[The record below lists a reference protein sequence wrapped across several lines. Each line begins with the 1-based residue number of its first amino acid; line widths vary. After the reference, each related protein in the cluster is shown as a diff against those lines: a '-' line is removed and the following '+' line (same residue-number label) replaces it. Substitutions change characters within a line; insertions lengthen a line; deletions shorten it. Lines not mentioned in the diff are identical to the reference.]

1 MSPMAQARM
10 NASSNR
16 RSRDGRDMARAD
28 LLKQLFRAYRESDRE
43 SFVDV
48 ARSIADEERKKHHP
62 ALANELFRIL
72 NNGVVGAA
80 PSLKGAFQPP
90 PRDDEKKAALLEIRH
105 PDRYFREM
113 VLHAGAQEILLKVMR
128 EFRQWDILEA
138 NGLRPSHKLL
148 FCGPPG
154 CGKTATAEVIASELG
169 LPLVYVRFDS
179 IVSSL
184 LGETASNLR
193 KVFEYIHE
201 DTWVVLF
208 DEFDAIGR
216 SRDDATEHGEIKRV
230 VNAFLQMLDN
240 FHGRSL
246 LIAATNFEQALD
258 PALWRRFD
266 EVVRFERPT
275 AGQVEELMKK
285 RLNPV
290 MNSKVSTKQYIAEL
304 DGATFADVERIA
316 TDVLKSCALDGK
328 TRLQAEDIKKAIEN
342 NEFRRQVMQSSIHS
356 ESPRVGTP

>member
-1 MSPMAQARM
+1 
-10 NASSNR
+10 
-16 RSRDGRDMARAD
+16 MARAD
-28 LLKQLFRAYRESDRE
+28 LLKQLFRAYRESGRE
-43 SFVDV
+43 SFMEV

-62 ALANELFRIL
+62 ALANELLRIL
-72 NNGVVGAA
+72 NNGVVAAA
-80 PSLKGAFQPP
+80 PSLRGTFQPP
-90 PRDDEKKAALLEIRH
+90 PRDHEKKAALLDIKH
-105 PDRYFREM
+105 PDRYLQEL
-113 VLHAGAQEILLKVMR
+113 VLHAGTEEVLLKVMR
-128 EFRQWDILEA
+128 EFRQWDILES
-138 NGLRPSHKLL
+138 NGLQPSHKLL

-154 CGKTATAEVIASELG
+154 CGKTATAEAIAAELG
-169 LPLVYVRFDS
+169 LPLVYIRFDS
-179 IVSSL
+179 VVSSL

-275 AGQVEELMKK
+275 VGQIEELLKN
-285 RLNPV
+285 RLSHV
-290 MNSKVSTKQYIAEL
+290 RNSKVSTNRYVSKLE
-304 DGATFADVERIA
+304 GSTFGDIERIA
-316 TDVLKSCALDGK
+316 TDVLKSCALDGR
-328 TRLQAEDIKKAIEN
+328 TRLQPEDIKRAMESHA
-342 NEFRRQVMQSSIHS
+342 FRRQVMQNSVPS
-356 ESPRVGTP
+356 EAPRVSAP

>member
-1 MSPMAQARM
+1 
-10 NASSNR
+10 
-16 RSRDGRDMARAD
+16 MARAD
-28 LLKQLFRAYRESDRE
+28 HLKQLFRAYRDSDRE
-43 SFVDV
+43 SFMDV
-48 ARSIADEERKKHHP
+48 ARLIADEERKKHHP
-62 ALANELFRIL
+62 ALANDLLRIL
-72 NNGVVGAA
+72 NNGVVAA
-80 PSLKGAFQPP
+80 SPSLRGTFQPP
-90 PRDDEKKAALLEIRH
+90 PRDHEKKASLLEIKH
-105 PDRYFREM
+105 PDRYFEELL
-113 VLHAGAQEILLKVMR
+113 LHAGTKDLIHKVMR
-128 EFRQWDILEA
+128 EFREWDVLEV

-154 CGKTATAEVIASELG
+154 CGKTATAEVIAAELG

-179 IVSSL
+179 VVSSL

-216 SRDDATEHGEIKRV
+216 SRDDVTEHGEIKRV

-240 FHGRSL
+240 FQGQSL

-266 EVVRFERPT
+266 EVARFERPT
-275 AGQVEELMKK
+275 VVQIEELMEK

-290 MNSKVSTKQYIAEL
+290 RNSRISMKRYAAQLE
-304 DGATFADVERIA
+304 GATFSDIERIT
-316 TDVLKSCALDGK
+316 TDVLKGCALDGK
-328 TRLQAEDIKKAIEN
+328 TRLRSEDITRALESHA
-342 NEFRRQVMQSSIHS
+342 FRRQVMQSSVPS
-356 ESPRVGTP
+356 EVPRVSAP

>member
-1 MSPMAQARM
+1 MSGC
-10 NASSNR
+10 
-16 RSRDGRDMARAD
+16 GREMARAD

-43 SFVDV
+43 LFMDV
-48 ARSIADEERKKHHP
+48 ARTIADEERKKHHP
-62 ALANELFRIL
+62 ALANELLRIL
-72 NNGVVGAA
+72 NNGVVAA
-80 PSLKGAFQPP
+80 VPSLRGSFQPP
-90 PRDDEKKAALLEIRH
+90 PKDHEKKAPLLEIRH
-105 PDRYFREM
+105 PDRYFKEL
-113 VLHAGAQEILLKVMR
+113 VLHAGPKEILVKVIR

-154 CGKTATAEVIASELG
+154 CGKTATAEVVAAELG
-169 LPLVYVRFDS
+169 LPLVYIRFDS
-179 IVSSL
+179 VVSSL

-230 VNAFLQMLDN
+230 VNSFLQMLDN

-275 AGQVEELMKK
+275 VAQIEKLLKK
-285 RLNPV
+285 RLSPV
-290 MNSKVSTKQYIAEL
+290 NNSRISTKRY
-304 DGATFADVERIA
+304 GAQLEGSTFGDIERIA
-316 TDVLKSCALDGK
+316 NDVLKSCALDGR
-328 TRLQAEDIKKAIEN
+328 TRLQTEDIKHAMESHA
-342 NEFRRQVMQSSIHS
+342 FRRQVMQSSVPS
-356 ESPRVGTP
+356 ETPRIGTP

>member
-1 MSPMAQARM
+1 
-10 NASSNR
+10 
-16 RSRDGRDMARAD
+16 MARAD

-43 SFVDV
+43 SFMDV

-62 ALANELFRIL
+62 SLANELLRIL
-72 NNGVVGAA
+72 NNGVVAA
-80 PSLKGAFQPP
+80 TPSLRGTFQPP
-90 PRDDEKKAALLEIRH
+90 PRDHEKRAPLLEIRH
-105 PDRYFREM
+105 PDRFFRDLI
-113 VLHAGAQEILLKVMR
+113 LHVGAKEILLKAMR

-154 CGKTATAEVIASELG
+154 CGKTATAEVIATELG
-169 LPLVYVRFDS
+169 LPLVYIRFDS
-179 IVSSL
+179 VVSSL

-201 DTWVVLF
+201 ETWVVLF

-266 EVVRFERPT
+266 EIVRFERPT
-275 AGQVEELMKK
+275 VGQIEELMKK
-285 RLNPV
+285 RLIPV
-290 MNSKVSTKQYIAEL
+290 MNSKISTKRY
-304 DGATFADVERIA
+304 GAQLEGSTFADVERIA

-328 TRLQAEDIKKAIEN
+328 TQLQAEDIKRAMESHAL
-342 NEFRRQVMQSSIHS
+342 RMQVMQSSVHS
-356 ESPRVGTP
+356 EAPRVGTR

>member
-1 MSPMAQARM
+1 
-10 NASSNR
+10 
-16 RSRDGRDMARAD
+16 MARAD

-43 SFVDV
+43 SYMDI

-62 ALANELFRIL
+62 ALANELLRIL
-72 NNGVVGAA
+72 NNGVVAA
-80 PSLKGAFQPP
+80 TPSLRGTFQPP
-90 PRDDEKKAALLEIRH
+90 PRDHEKRVPLLEIRH
-105 PDRYFREM
+105 PDRYFRDLI
-113 VLHAGAQEILLKVMR
+113 LHAGTKEILLKAMR

-154 CGKTATAEVIASELG
+154 CGKTATAEVIAAELG
-169 LPLVYVRFDS
+169 LPLVYIRFDS
-179 IVSSL
+179 VVSSL

-201 DTWVVLF
+201 ETWVVLF

-275 AGQVEELMKK
+275 VGQIEELMKK
-285 RLNPV
+285 RLIPV
-290 MNSKVSTKQYIAEL
+290 INSKISTKRY
-304 DGATFADVERIA
+304 GAQLEGSTFADVERIA

-328 TRLQAEDIKKAIEN
+328 TQLQANDIKRAMESHA
-342 NEFRRQVMQSSIHS
+342 FRMQIMQSSVHS
-356 ESPRVGTP
+356 EAPRVGAP

>member
-1 MSPMAQARM
+1 
-10 NASSNR
+10 
-16 RSRDGRDMARAD
+16 MARAD
-28 LLKQLFRAYRESDRE
+28 LLKQLFRAYRDSDRE
-43 SFVDV
+43 SFMDV

-62 ALANELFRIL
+62 ALANEFIRIL
-72 NNGVVGAA
+72 NNGVVAA
-80 PSLKGAFQPP
+80 TPSLRGTFQPP
-90 PRDDEKKAALLEIRH
+90 PRDHEKKAPLLELKH
-105 PDRYFREM
+105 PDRYFKEL
-113 VLHAGAQEILLKVMR
+113 VLHAGTKEILLKAMR

-154 CGKTATAEVIASELG
+154 CGKTATAEAIAAELG
-169 LPLVYVRFDS
+169 LPLVYIRFDS
-179 IVSSL
+179 VVSSL

-230 VNAFLQMLDN
+230 VNSFLQMLDN

-246 LIAATNFEQALD
+246 LVAATNFEQALD

-275 AGQVEELMKK
+275 VGQIEDLMQK
-285 RLNPV
+285 RLSPV
-290 MNSKVSTKQYIAEL
+290 SNSKVSTKRYISQLE
-304 DGATFADVERIA
+304 GSTFGDIERIT
-316 TDVLKSCALDGK
+316 TDVLKGCALDGR
-328 TRLQAEDIKKAIEN
+328 TLLQAEDIKRALESHA
-342 NEFRRQVMQSSIHS
+342 FRRQIMQNAVPSDT
-356 ESPRVGTP
+356 PRIGTP

>member
-1 MSPMAQARM
+1 
-10 NASSNR
+10 
-16 RSRDGRDMARAD
+16 MARAD

-43 SFVDV
+43 SFLDV

-62 ALANELFRIL
+62 ALANELLRIL
-72 NNGVVGAA
+72 NNGFVAA
-80 PSLKGAFQPP
+80 TPSLRGTFQPP
-90 PRDDEKKAALLEIRH
+90 PRDHEKRAPLLEIRH
-105 PDRYFREM
+105 PDRYFRDL
-113 VLHAGAQEILLKVMR
+113 VLHAGTKEILLKVMR

-138 NGLRPSHKLL
+138 NGLKPSHKLL

-154 CGKTATAEVIASELG
+154 CGKTATAEVIAAELG
-169 LPLVYVRFDS
+169 LPLVYIRFDS
-179 IVSSL
+179 VVSSL

-201 DTWVVLF
+201 ETWVVLF

-266 EVVRFERPT
+266 EVMRFERPT
-275 AGQVEELMKK
+275 VGRIEELMKK
-285 RLNPV
+285 RLIPV
-290 MNSKVSTKQYIAEL
+290 MNSKISTKRY
-304 DGATFADVERIA
+304 GAQLEGSTFADVERIA

-328 TRLQAEDIKKAIEN
+328 TQLQAEDIKKAMESHAL
-342 NEFRRQVMQSSIHS
+342 RMQVMQSSVHS
-356 ESPRVGTP
+356 EAPRVGAP

>member
-1 MSPMAQARM
+1 
-10 NASSNR
+10 
-16 RSRDGRDMARAD
+16 MARAD

-43 SFVDV
+43 SFMDV

-62 ALANELFRIL
+62 AFANELLRIL
-72 NNGVVGAA
+72 NNGVVAA
-80 PSLKGAFQPP
+80 TPSLRGTFQPP
-90 PRDDEKKAALLEIRH
+90 PRDHEKRAPLLEIRH
-105 PDRYFREM
+105 PDRYFRDL
-113 VLHAGAQEILLKVMR
+113 VLHAGTKEILLKVMR

-138 NGLRPSHKLL
+138 NGLKPSHKLL

-154 CGKTATAEVIASELG
+154 CGKTATAEVIAAELG
-169 LPLVYVRFDS
+169 LPLVYIRFDS
-179 IVSSL
+179 VVSSL

-201 DTWVVLF
+201 ETWVVLF

-275 AGQVEELMKK
+275 VGQIEELMKNK
-285 RLNPV
+285 LIPV
-290 MNSKVSTKQYIAEL
+290 MNSKISTKRY
-304 DGATFADVERIA
+304 GAQLEGSTFADVERIA

-328 TRLQAEDIKKAIEN
+328 TRLQAEDIKRAMESHAL
-342 NEFRRQVMQSSIHS
+342 RMQVMQSSVHS
-356 ESPRVGTP
+356 EAPRVGTP

>member
-1 MSPMAQARM
+1 
-10 NASSNR
+10 
-16 RSRDGRDMARAD
+16 MARAD
-28 LLKQLFRAYRESDRE
+28 HLKQLFRAYRDSDRE
-43 SFVDV
+43 SFMDV
-48 ARSIADEERKKHHP
+48 ARLIADEERKKHHP
-62 ALANELFRIL
+62 ALANDLLRIL
-72 NNGVVGAA
+72 NNGVVAA
-80 PSLKGAFQPP
+80 SPSLRGTFQPP
-90 PRDDEKKAALLEIRH
+90 PRDHEKKASLLEIKH
-105 PDRYFREM
+105 PDRYFEELL
-113 VLHAGAQEILLKVMR
+113 LHAGTKDLIHKVMR
-128 EFRQWDILEA
+128 EFREWDVLEV

-154 CGKTATAEVIASELG
+154 CGKTATAEVIAAELG

-179 IVSSL
+179 VVSSL

-216 SRDDATEHGEIKRV
+216 SRDDVTEHGEIKRV

-240 FHGRSL
+240 FQGRSL

-266 EVVRFERPT
+266 EVARFERPT
-275 AGQVEELMKK
+275 VVQIEELMEK

-290 MNSKVSTKQYIAEL
+290 RNSRISMKRYAAQLE
-304 DGATFADVERIA
+304 GATFSDIERIT
-316 TDVLKSCALDGK
+316 TDVLKGCALDGK
-328 TRLQAEDIKKAIEN
+328 TRLRSEDITRALESHA
-342 NEFRRQVMQSSIHS
+342 FRRQVMQSSVPS
-356 ESPRVGTP
+356 EVPRVSAP